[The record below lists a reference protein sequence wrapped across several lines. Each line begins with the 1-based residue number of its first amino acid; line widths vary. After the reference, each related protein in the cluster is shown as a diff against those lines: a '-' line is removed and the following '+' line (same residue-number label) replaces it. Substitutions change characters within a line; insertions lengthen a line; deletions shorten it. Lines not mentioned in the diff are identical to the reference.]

1 MKFGAGE
8 RAVGGRQ
15 RAAKARE
22 GDVIAFIPAIQVKT
36 RHQIA
41 RCGTNIGGKPA
52 PAVMP
57 AKGAPG
63 LNHQE
68 PASRRVAVQR
78 QCDQPAGEPAAD
90 DYDVVRHYVMR
101 CTGLRILILG

>member
-1 MKFGAGE
+1 
-8 RAVGGRQ
+8 
-15 RAAKARE
+15 
-22 GDVIAFIPAIQVKT
+22 
-36 RHQIA
+36 
-41 RCGTNIGGKPA
+41 
-52 PAVMP
+52 MP